1 MVVDASKYLTEM
13 KNTTTEELAPIWAR
27 MGKYMDQITIK
38 TPNPKNVVFTGV

>member
-27 MGKYMDQITIK
+27 MGKSLDQNTL
-38 TPNPKNVVFTGV
+38 NVVFTGV